1 MRVSPSAAIT
11 CLAIFLL
18 ATTNAFGGEP
28 VRRIEVIITDLRPLP
43 FELKGYLR
51 QPEGLAQ
58 YPAVI
63 LVPACNQ
70 LYPSVEQ
77 FWGDLIASWGYVTLT
92 LDSFGSRG
100 IKDDCLL
107 PAPLELAQDAYRALS
122 FLGKKSFVDAKSVIL
137 VGFGQG
143 GTLILSAIDTDGI
156 ARDAKRTFVAAAAFY
171 PYCGAF
177 NGKFAVQTWI
187 VVGELDTWTTA
198 DFVDGWQK
206 AAMTPVSLGQKAAVE
221 QSNLLSYRTGTIS
234 LT

>member
-1 MRVSPSAAIT
+1 MCRRAINFT
-11 CLAIFLL
+11 
-18 ATTNAFGGEP
+18 
-28 VRRIEVIITDLRPLP
+28 
-43 FELKGYLR
+43 
-51 QPEGLAQ
+51 
-58 YPAVI
+58 
-63 LVPACNQ
+63 
-70 LYPSVEQ
+70 SVEQ

-122 FLGKKSFVDAKSVIL
+122 FLGKKSFVDIRSVIL
-137 VGFGQG
+137 VGVGQG

-156 ARDAKRTFVAAAAFY
+156 ARDVKRTFVAAAAFY

-198 DFVDGWQK
+198 NFVDGWQK
-206 AAMTPVSLGQKAAVE
+206 AAMTPKSLGQKAAVE
-221 QSNLLSYRTGTIS
+221 QSNLLLYRTGTIS